1 MGSTHY
7 SKLAGKTEV
16 RQGMHFPTDPFD
28 GQEFYSSALDILYI
42 YDRTNGVWRGEQY
55 STTTSTSSSTSTTT
69 TSTSTTTTSTSTT
82 TTSTSTTTTSTSS
95 STTTTIST
103 STSTSTTTTL

>member
-1 MGSTHY
+1 MASTHY
-7 SKLAGKTEV
+7 SKLAGKTES
-16 RQGMHFPTDPFD
+16 RIGKHFPVDPFD
-28 GQEFYSSALDILYI
+28 GQEFYSSAFHIRYI
-42 YDRTNGVWRGEQY
+42 YDATTSTWRGEQY

-82 TTSTSTTTTSTSS
+82 TTSTSTSITTSTS
-95 STTTTIST
+95 I